1 MKEILDDKAKL
12 KPFLTFAKSI
22 HSHETILLYSEVEKY
37 RRKAGAFAYN
47 RDLDAPPRSLTLYL
61 AMSVERPDAESDDSS
76 DSDRERE
83 AVADLAT
90 ESLDGDGGRTGAG
103 DFSDHVTDFT
113 DGHMVRKDD
122 SGGADAAMHALGIG
136 SGRQASS
143 SVVVKTTYFLQ
154 SDPAS
159 AAASASSNQ
168 PADGAYQGHHPVCAD
183 EPC

>member
-1 MKEILDDKAKL
+1 
-12 KPFLTFAKSI
+12 
-22 HSHETILLYSEVEKY
+22 
-37 RRKAGAFAYN
+37 
-47 RDLDAPPRSLTLYL
+47 
-61 AMSVERPDAESDDSS
+61 MSVERPDAESDDSS

-122 SGGADAAMHALGIG
+122 SGGADAAMHALGMG

-168 PADGAYQGHHPVCAD
+168 PADGAYQGGTILCAPMNSSDGDCFMAGVNAKGIRHARLKSILKVGPVHCCMRRC
-183 EPC
+183 PRR